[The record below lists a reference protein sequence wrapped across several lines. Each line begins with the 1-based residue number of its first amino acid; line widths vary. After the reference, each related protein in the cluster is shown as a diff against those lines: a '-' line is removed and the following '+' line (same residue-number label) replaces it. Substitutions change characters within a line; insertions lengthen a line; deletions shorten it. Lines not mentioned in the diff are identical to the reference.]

1 MSEGAA
7 TYRSFK
13 LAFILVGCLIS
24 VPALTMVIMFV
35 TAGDIENVWAP
46 LQPVLGVSWLLGIIV
61 WALSPFAAMVAFYAV
76 GTRPAGGI
84 LAGFGVGTLVA
95 VLASL
100 LMAGAEEVMKR
111 L

>member
-1 MSEGAA
+1 
-7 TYRSFK
+7 
-13 LAFILVGCLIS
+13 
-24 VPALTMVIMFV
+24 MVIMSV
-35 TAGDIENVWAP
+35 TADNIENVWAP
-46 LQPVLGVSWLLGIIV
+46 LQPVLTVSWLLGILV
-61 WALSPFAAMVAFYAV
+61 WALSPFAAMIAFYAV
-76 GTRPAGGI
+76 GTRAAGGI